1 MNPVMENILTRRSIR
16 SYEERQIPA
25 ESLDQILLAGTY
37 APSGRSLQT
46 WKFTAVQN
54 PQVLARI
61 NATLREALRTVSV
74 GPDTHPYVAHLKPK
88 AEREDSEFLFHA
100 PTYVIVS
107 NDRENVNALAD
118 SAVAMENMMLA
129 AHSFGIGSCWLN
141 HLPGLTH
148 HPVIRSLMT
157 ELDIPD
163 HHDIYGTLA
172 LGWPKKSSPAAGPRK
187 DAIHIIR

>member
-61 NATLREALRTVSV
+61 NAALREALRTVSV
-74 GPDTHPYVAHLKPK
+74 GPDTHPYVARLKPK

-148 HPVIRSLMT
+148 HPVILSLMA

>member
-16 SYEERQIPA
+16 SFEERQIPE

-54 PQVLARI
+54 PQVLVRI
-61 NATLREALRTVSV
+61 NAALREALRAVTI
-74 GPDTHPYVAHLKPK
+74 GPDTHPYVAHLKAK
-88 AEREDSEFLFHA
+88 AEREDSEFLFHT

-118 SAVAMENMMLA
+118 SAVAMQNMMLA

-141 HLPGLTH
+141 HLPGLTN
-148 HPVIRSLMT
+148 HPVIRCLME

-163 HHDIYGTLA
+163 RHNIYGTLA
-172 LGWPKKSSPAAGPRK
+172 LGWPKNPSPAAGPRK
-187 DAIHIIR
+187 DVIHIIR

>member
-61 NATLREALRTVSV
+61 NAALREALRTVSV
-74 GPDTHPYVAHLKPK
+74 GPDTHPYVARLKPK

-107 NDRENVNALAD
+107 NDRQNVNALAD

-148 HPVIRSLMT
+148 HPVILSLMA

>member
-16 SYEERQIPA
+16 SFEERQIPA

-54 PQVLARI
+54 PQVLVCI
-61 NATLREALRTVSV
+61 NAALREALRAVTI
-74 GPDTHPYVAHLKPK
+74 GPDTHPYVAHLKAK
-88 AEREDSEFLFHA
+88 AEREDSEFLFHT

-118 SAVAMENMMLA
+118 SAVAMQNMMLA

-148 HPVIRSLMT
+148 HPVIRSMMK
-157 ELDIPD
+157 ELDIPNC
-163 HHDIYGTLA
+163 HDIYGTLA
-172 LGWPKKSSPAAGPRK
+172 LGWPKNPSPAAGPRK

>member
-54 PQVLARI
+54 PQVLAHI
-61 NATLREALRTVSV
+61 NTALREALRNVSA
-74 GPDTHPYVAHLKPK
+74 GPDTHPYVVRLKAK

-118 SAVAMENMMLA
+118 SAVALENMMLA

-148 HPVIRSLMT
+148 HPVIRSLMA

-172 LGWPKKSSPAAGPRK
+172 LGWPKSSPPSASSRK

>member
-54 PQVLARI
+54 PRVLARI
-61 NATLREALRTVSV
+61 NTALREALRTVSV

-88 AEREDSEFLFHA
+88 TEREDSEFLFHA

-148 HPVIRSLMT
+148 HPVILSLMA

-172 LGWPKKSSPAAGPRK
+172 LGWPKKSFPAAGPRK